1 MHPFNE
7 YKKIHRVQ
15 KDMEKDLKEV
25 ERDIQQW
32 LDWYMARSLL
42 CDILNDCEENKKK
55 VRKLL
60 IIK

>member
-25 ERDIQQW
+25 ERDIQQ
-32 LDWYMARSLL
+32 
-42 CDILNDCEENKKK
+42 
-55 VRKLL
+55 
-60 IIK
+60 